1 MTVKIYKTI
10 ETWVWPWWAS
20 EFNWVRSD
28 ATSYPIRSSQ
38 KLIIDSDKW
47 VLLESD
53 DTDPGL
59 NFLLMRDQYQPSSSY
74 RNRPVDPVD
83 IRRALNKI
91 FATRYHSQNVYT
103 LGDHGFRYCT
113 IVPGPGFDSQDTYYF
128 NQASVRRAEQMADIT
143 YQLTSTEPDNPVPI
157 YWDIIPEIEI
167 EFIKHGVPLCGYRMD
182 DYTATDWAAYNV
194 VLLPNTEM
202 VPEKAQLLSIIPLG
216 SHPYTSKRR
225 ASNAEQSPANF
236 QLYKDG
242 DVFFGVY
249 TPWSIKTSGFPVYT
263 VPFDPSFLGDVGLA
277 GHVQCRYA
285 RTITGAG
292 TTILDHHINQT
303 NMCDYRGYMV
313 NNCKAFNR
321 WYAGPEELYRI
332 VAKDSDA
339 PQAQMRTNYI
349 DRAPYKI
356 VPGGSSERIRVGG
369 SNIGGRSER
378 ALNLNGIPFHG
389 TLFCS
394 VIPRRISA
402 RTGDWTSPLS
412 QASTRVVD
420 LLSFQLKFPRRN
432 GFDMLVMLVKSLPKV
447 VRNALIIADGCPD
460 VSLDTIPSPLKD
472 LGFNKVIL
480 PTYVDPSRDKAWINA
495 GFKVSRSC
503 RRDTATAL
511 LQSVL
516 TDRIPQAQIPIAE
529 TPEQC
534 TSVLRERFYKK
545 LEASGASQAR
555 QYAEDLLRLIGERER
570 RILAVLI
577 CMAACVKPKNY
588 PDYTGRPDW
597 IRWLGWE

>member
-1 MTVKIYKTI
+1 MTVKIDRVI

-53 DTDPGL
+53 DTLD
-59 NFLLMRDQYQPSSSY
+59 FLLMRDQYQPSASY
-74 RNRPVDPVD
+74 RDRPVDPVE
-83 IRRALNKI
+83 IRKALNKV
-91 FATRYHSQNVYT
+91 FSARYPNRNVYT

-113 IVPGPGFDSQDTYYF
+113 IVPGTDFNHQDAYYF
-128 NQASVRRAEQMADIT
+128 NQASVRTIEQMADIT
-143 YQLTSTEPDNPVPI
+143 YQLTSEPGNPVPI
-157 YWDIIPEIEI
+157 YWDIVPEIEI
-167 EFIKHGVPLCGYRMD
+167 EFIKHNVPLCGYRMD
-182 DYTATDWAAYNV
+182 GYPVTDWAAYNV

-202 VPEKAQLLSIIPLG
+202 VPERAQLLSVVPLG
-216 SHPYTSKRR
+216 SHPYNSKRR
-225 ASNAEQSPANF
+225 ASNAELSPANF

-249 TPWSIKTSGFPVYT
+249 TPWGIKPSGFPVYT

-285 RTITGAG
+285 RTITGSG
-292 TTILDHHINQT
+292 TNILDHHTNQT
-303 NMCDYRGYMV
+303 DTCDYRGYMV

-332 VAKDSDA
+332 IAKDSDVS
-339 PQAQMRTNYI
+339 QVQMRSNYV

-356 VPGGSSERIRVGG
+356 VPGGNSERIRVGG
-369 SNIGGRSER
+369 SSIGGKYRRDLS
-378 ALNLNGIPFHG
+378 LNGTPFQG
-389 TLFCS
+389 SLICS

-412 QASTRVVD
+412 QTSTRVVD
-420 LLSFQLKFPRRN
+420 LGSFQLKDSRRN
-432 GFDMLVMLVKSLPKV
+432 RFGLLMMLVKSLPKV

-460 VSLDTIPSPLKD
+460 VDFGEVPSPIRA
-472 LGFNKVIL
+472 LGFNKVVL
-480 PTYVDPSRDKAWINA
+480 PTYFDPSRDKFWTDA

-503 RRDTATAL
+503 RRDTAAAL
-511 LQSVL
+511 LHSVL
-516 TDRIPQAQIPIAE
+516 TDRIQQTQTPIAE

-534 TSVLRERFYKK
+534 TSVLRERFYKQ
-545 LEASGASQAR
+545 LDAR
-555 QYAEDLLRLIGERER
+555 GDLQLKQHVEDLLRLIGERER
-570 RILAVLI
+570 HILAVLI
-577 CMAACVKPKNY
+577 GMATCVQPRNY
-588 PDYTGRPDW
+588 PNYTGW